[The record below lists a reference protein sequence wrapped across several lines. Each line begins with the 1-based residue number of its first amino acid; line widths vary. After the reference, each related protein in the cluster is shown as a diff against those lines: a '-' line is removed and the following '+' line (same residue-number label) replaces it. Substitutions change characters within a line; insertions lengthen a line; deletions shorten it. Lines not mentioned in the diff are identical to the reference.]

1 MAKASFSSSDWL
13 DLVRH
18 ILEPVVRIT
27 RTLFLGLLAFVAR
40 EIENERSADAQIT
53 EGNNEQIE

>member
-1 MAKASFSSSDWL
+1 MTKASFSSSNWL

-40 EIENERSADAQIT
+40 NIKNERSADAQIT
-53 EGNNEQIE
+53 EGNKE

>member
-1 MAKASFSSSDWL
+1 MTKASFSSSDWL

-40 EIENERSADAQIT
+40 NIENERSADAQIT
-53 EGNNEQIE
+53 EGNREQIE